1 MYRLYYVMIILSK
14 ENVEIFDSRKKLKPK
29 YVLAQLEQTL
39 SNKNTHRISIAISII
54 FNNSD
59 NRTTTASTTTDI
71 QDNRSYLFLP
81 FGNMVYCSIQK
92 TRDVLLTI
100 INDLQK
106 WPFFIKSCYLS
117 KLEFSGIAVVN

>member
-1 MYRLYYVMIILSK
+1 MIILSK

-71 QDNRSYLFLP
+71 QDNRSYLFLQI
-81 FGNMVYCSIQK
+81 GNIVYFSIQK
-92 TRDVLLTI
+92 TRDVLLTT

-106 WPFFIKSCYLS
+106 WPFFIKSWL
-117 KLEFSGIAVVN
+117 LVET